1 MASFQMICH
10 TFLYRNRTRFRI
22 HRPSVENSLVL
33 IVASVKYNRGSE
45 TLPQSEYTLR
55 AVSTPRMLVSIFVYC
70 LFRVSTLSNERRD
83 FISSRPIKLQKKVK
97 ILKFPNF
104 TKFKNMVY
112 SLHARCTHSE
122 VELRKKRNSL
132 SFI

>member
-1 MASFQMICH
+1 MI
-10 TFLYRNRTRFRI
+10 RNFAFF
-22 HRPSVENSLVL
+22 S
-33 IVASVKYNRGSE
+33 

-104 TKFKNMVY
+104 TKFKNISKISY
-112 SLHARCTHSE
+112 ISKFS
-122 VELRKKRNSL
+122 KKFQNCKIDFFFKVQNFTKISKKISKFKLKKKNSKL
-132 SFI
+132 SKF